1 MEWTKTK
8 PQTKDANN
16 ANNADDA
23 KDAMSDAE
31 DSENE
36 ESEEP
41 SKPAPVAYAP
51 APVAATGGYFHI
63 YKKGQGYWTR
73 MGTVA
78 AIGLLGLL
86 TGNFLY
92 GEIDRVLMGPG
103 IAKFLGGI
111 HLQDPRGAYL
121 VVTIFALGYAW
132 LAFHFMNKPT
142 SVDFLIATDSEMKKV
157 NWSTR
162 KELMGSTKV
171 VIGFVIVVA
180 VLLFAY
186 DLFFQLL
193 FYLVGVLKTPPFFL
207 GH

>member
-8 PQTKDANN
+8 PQTKDA
-16 ANNADDA
+16 
-23 KDAMSDAE
+23 KDAMSDSE

-36 ESEEP
+36 ESGELP
-41 SKPAPVAYAP
+41 KPAPVAYAP
-51 APVAATGGYFHI
+51 VPVAPTGGYFHI
-63 YKKGQGYWTR
+63 HKKGQGYWTR

-92 GEIDRVLMGPG
+92 SEVDRLLMGPG
-103 IAKFLGGI
+103 IAKFLARI

-121 VVTIFALGYAW
+121 VVAIFSLLYAW
-132 LAFHFMNKPT
+132 LAFHFMNKPA

-157 NWSTR
+157 NWTTR

-171 VIGFVIVVA
+171 VIGFVFVMAIM
-180 VLLFAY
+180 LLMY
-186 DLFFQLL
+186 DLFFQLV

>member
-1 MEWTKTK
+1 METTRAK
-8 PQTKDANN
+8 PQTKDAMS
-16 ANNADDA
+16 DV
-23 KDAMSDAE
+23 KGAMSEAE

-36 ESEEP
+36 ESGERSP
-41 SKPAPVAYAP
+41 SGGTPPRAP
-51 APVAATGGYFHI
+51 APRASGEGYFHI

-78 AIGLLGLL
+78 AVGLLGLL
-86 TGNFLY
+86 MGNFLY
-92 GEIDRVLMGPG
+92 GEIDRILMGESISKLMG
-103 IAKFLGGI
+103 RM

-121 VVTIFALGYAW
+121 LVAVFSLLYAW

-157 NWSTR
+157 NWTTR

-171 VIGFVIVVA
+171 VIGFVVVIA
-180 VLLFAY
+180 VLLLAY

>member
-1 MEWTKTK
+1 MEWTNTK
-8 PQTKDANN
+8 LQTKDL
-16 ANNADDA
+16 
-23 KDAMSDAE
+23 MSDAE
-31 DSENE
+31 DSEDE
-36 ESEEP
+36 ESGEP

-51 APVAATGGYFHI
+51 VPGGATGGYFHI

-103 IAKFLGGI
+103 ISKFLDGI

-121 VVTIFALGYAW
+121 VVTIFAAGYAW

-157 NWSTR
+157 NWTTK

-171 VIGFVIVVA
+171 VIGFVVVVA
-180 VLLFAY
+180 VLLFVY
-186 DLFFQLL
+186 DMFFQFL
-193 FYLVGVLKTPPFFL
+193 FWAIGVLSTKPFFL

>member
-8 PQTKDANN
+8 PQTKDAMG
-16 ANNADDA
+16 D
-23 KDAMSDAE
+23 KDAMNDAE

-36 ESEEP
+36 ESGEP

-51 APVAATGGYFHI
+51 VPAAGTGGYFHI

-78 AIGLLGLL
+78 AIGVLGLL

-92 GEIDRVLMGPG
+92 DEIDRLLMAQG
-103 IAKFLGGI
+103 IAKFLDRI

-121 VVTIFALGYAW
+121 VVTIFSLVYAW

-157 NWSTR
+157 NWATT
-162 KELMGSTKV
+162 KDLMGSTKV
-171 VIGFVIVVA
+171 VIGFVVVMA
-180 VLLFAY
+180 VMLLAY